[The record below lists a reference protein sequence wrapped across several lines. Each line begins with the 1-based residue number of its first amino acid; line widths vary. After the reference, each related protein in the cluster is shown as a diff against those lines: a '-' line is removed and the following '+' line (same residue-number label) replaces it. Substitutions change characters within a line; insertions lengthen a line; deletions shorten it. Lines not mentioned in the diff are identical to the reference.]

1 MCAYLEDNIVW
12 TDMVRIMEEFLV
24 TMVTVEAMLLLVD
37 DDRVMVVVTMVMKML
52 VMELVQGLAI

>member
-1 MCAYLEDNIVW
+1 
-12 TDMVRIMEEFLV
+12 MEEFLV

>member
-1 MCAYLEDNIVW
+1 
-12 TDMVRIMEEFLV
+12 MVRIMEEFLV

>member
-1 MCAYLEDNIVW
+1 MEDNIVW